1 MLFGGG
7 FLGKYEE
14 YWLSIIDSIVSLIK
28 EAYAYGRSRGLDV
41 SGLRR
46 YGKRDNWYGSIV
58 ISGNGIL
65 KGNMAHVV
73 ALGKII
79 LREGLLEDYGD
90 AVFRVRVS
98 SKLKLDVELVGYQEV
113 KYAKSIEYKQ
123 SYVEPLLYSDHY
135 TSVNEEVYLRI
146 HELLE
151 LLPLY
156 RHPVKRRD
164 LPSNGIYFFYEE
176 GEVIK
181 IGSRVIKRIV
191 RVGTHREQDRFP
203 NRILDHFY
211 GNKNS
216 SIFRRH
222 LGAAILAKENPYDPR
237 LREWIRGSMS
247 LRDIEEKVNKL
258 LREKFSFRYV
268 RVDDREERLE
278 LEERLIST
286 LARFSP
292 KYVSPNWLGCYS
304 PSREINESGLWNV
317 EHVDSPRHIGP
328 KQLSRLE
335 QLVYETLVAGARGK
349 RALILIPCCK
359 RKNVYSTNNALS
371 TPLPGIND
379 LRNKLLRL
387 LQATPSLREK
397 PENRRGILN
406 PNAPLTRAID
416 LYAGNF
422 YRKTRKVLLNI
433 LHGKYPH
440 IHVLIVSALY
450 GLVKLDEGI
459 KEYELTM
466 YDKLVNGIRVY
477 RFWQREG
484 LWKILLNYI
493 HENNITHIWSLLPSS
508 IQYPYHQVFEEL
520 WKNLRKT
527 TIKCIHVKIPEARS
541 STGIKFGEWLV
552 HIIED
557 NPLYLVHQPPPPQK
571 LEQIPN
577 YTFQYLPC

>member
-1 MLFGGG
+1 MLFGG
-7 FLGKYEE
+7 FLSKYEE

-28 EAYAYGRSRGLDV
+28 EAYAYGRSRDLDV

-46 YGKRDNWYGSIV
+46 YGKRDNWYGSII
-58 ISGNGIL
+58 ISRNGIL

-79 LREGLLEDYGD
+79 LRKDLLENYGD
-90 AVFRVRVS
+90 AVFRIRVS
-98 SKLKLDVELVGYQEV
+98 SKLKLDVELVKYQEV
-113 KYAKSIEYKQ
+113 RHAKPIEHKQ
-123 SYVEPLLYSDHY
+123 SYEYSRGSTDHY
-135 TSVNEEVYLRI
+135 TSVNEDIYLRI

-156 RHPVKRRD
+156 RYPVKRRD

-176 GEVIK
+176 GEVIEM
-181 IGSRVIKRIV
+181 GSRVIKRIV
-191 RVGTHREQDRFP
+191 RVGTHREQGRFP
-203 NRILDHFY
+203 DRILDHFY

-216 SIFRRH
+216 SVFRRH
-222 LGAAILAKENPYDPR
+222 LGAAILAKKNLHDPR

-247 LRDIEEKVNKL
+247 LRDIEEKVSKL
-258 LREKFSFRYV
+258 LREKFSFRYI
-268 RVDDREERLE
+268 RVDDRDERLE

-292 KYVSPNWLGCYS
+292 KYVSPNWLGRYS
-304 PSREINESGLWNV
+304 PSREIRESGLWNV
-317 EHVDSPRHIGP
+317 EHVGSPKHIGP
-328 KQLSRLE
+328 KQLARLE
-335 QLVYETLVAGARGK
+335 QLVYKTLATEARDK

-359 RKNVYSTNNALS
+359 TKNVYPTNNTLS
-371 TPLPGIND
+371 APLLGIDD
-379 LRNKLLRL
+379 LRNKLLKL

-397 PENRRGILN
+397 PENQRGVLN

-416 LYAGNF
+416 LYAGPF
-422 YRKTRKVLLNI
+422 YKKTKKVLLDV
-433 LHGKYPH
+433 LHGKHPH

-459 KEYELTM
+459 KEYNLTM

-484 LWKILLNYI
+484 LWKILLDYI
-493 HENNITHIWSLLPSS
+493 HKNNITHIWSLLPSS
-508 IQYPYHQVFEEL
+508 TQYSYHQVFEDL
-520 WKNLRKT
+520 WRTLRNT
-527 TIKCIHVKIPEARS
+527 PIKCIHVEVPEAGS
-541 STGIKFGEWLV
+541 GTGIKRAEWLV

-557 NPLYLVHQPPPPQK
+557 NPLHLVHQPPPPQK

>member
-1 MLFGGG
+1 MS
-7 FLGKYEE
+7 KYDE
-14 YWLSIIDSIVSLIK
+14 YWLSIIDSIANLIK
-28 EAYAYGRSRGLDV
+28 EAYTYGKSRSLDV

-46 YGKRDNWYGSIV
+46 CGKRGNWYGSII
-58 ISGNGIL
+58 ISRNGIL

-79 LREGLLEDYGD
+79 LRKGLLEDYGD
-90 AVFRVRVS
+90 AVFRIRVS

-113 KYAKSIEYKQ
+113 KHAKSLEHKQ
-123 SYVEPLLYSDHY
+123 SYEYIRGFTDHY
-135 TSVNEEVYLRI
+135 TSVSEDIYLRI

-151 LLPLY
+151 LLPLHRY
-156 RHPVKRRD
+156 PIRRQD

-181 IGSRVIKRIV
+181 IGNRVFKRIV
-191 RVGTHREQDRFP
+191 RVGTHKEQGRFP

-211 GNKNS
+211 GDKNS
-216 SIFRRH
+216 SVFRRH
-222 LGAAILAKENPYDPR
+222 LGAAILTKEDPRSPR
-237 LREWIRGSMS
+237 LREWMKGSKT
-247 LRDIEEKVNKL
+247 LRDIERKVSRL
-258 LREKFSFRYV
+258 LRERFSFRYI
-268 RVDDREERLE
+268 RVDDRDERLE

-292 KYVSPNWLGCYS
+292 KYVSPNWLGRHS
-304 PSREINESGLWNV
+304 PSREIRESGLWNV
-317 EHVDSPRHIGP
+317 EHVNSPRYIEP
-328 KQLSRLE
+328 KHLTRLK
-335 QLVYETLVAGARGK
+335 QLVYETLATEARGK
-349 RALILIPCCK
+349 RALVLIPCCK
-359 RKNVYSTNNALS
+359 TKNVYPTNNALS

-379 LRNKLLRL
+379 LRNKLLKL
-387 LQATPSLREK
+387 LQATPWLRKK
-397 PENRRGILN
+397 PENRRGVLN

-416 LYAGNF
+416 LYAGPF
-422 YRKTRKVLLNI
+422 YQKTKKVLLDV

-459 KEYELTM
+459 KEYELAM

-484 LWKILLNYI
+484 LWKILLDYI
-493 HENNITHIWSLLPSS
+493 RRNNITHVWSLLPSS
-508 IQYPYHQVFEEL
+508 TQYPYHQVFEDL
-520 WKNLRKT
+520 WRTLRNT
-527 TIKCIHVKIPEARS
+527 PIKCIHVEVPEAGS
-541 STGIKFGEWLV
+541 GTGIKRAEWLV
-552 HIIED
+552 HIVED
-557 NPLYLVHQPPPPQK
+557 NPLYLVCQPPPPQK